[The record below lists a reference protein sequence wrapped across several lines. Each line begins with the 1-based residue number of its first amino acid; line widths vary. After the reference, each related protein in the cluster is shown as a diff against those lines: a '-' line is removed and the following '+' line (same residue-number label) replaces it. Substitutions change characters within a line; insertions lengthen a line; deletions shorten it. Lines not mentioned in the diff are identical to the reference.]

1 MHAPSDT
8 DKTTVIQ
15 SDWFRSLSKYEKP
28 HLGKAIGQLL
38 NTFIPYIALW
48 VIMVMMIQNN
58 VSYWYVLPLIVIAAG
73 LVVRI
78 FIFFHDCGHG
88 SFFASHRANRILG
101 YISGIIAF
109 TPYDEWRHSHA
120 GHHTTSGDLDRRGMG
135 DVWTMTVEEYLAS
148 SPSKRFRYRIFRNPF
163 VLFVLGPPVMFL
175 ITHRF
180 PKGYGKRQLQS
191 VLITNVALLAIV
203 VLASLTIGLRT
214 YLLIQLPIISLA
226 GAAGIWL
233 FYVQHQFEGVTWT
246 HHEEW
251 DPIRAALNDSS
262 YYKLPKV
269 LQWFTGNIGLHH
281 IHHLRA
287 RIPNYNLQQCYDEV
301 PELQIAEPLTIRRS
315 LKSPFLN
322 LWDENEQRMVS
333 FKALKHHT
341 QKTAQQN

>member
-1 MHAPSDT
+1 MHAQSD
-8 DKTTVIQ
+8 DYKTQVLQ

-28 HLGKAIGQLL
+28 DHKKAIGQLL

-48 VIMVMMIQNN
+48 ILMVMMIQAG
-58 VSYWYVLPLIVIAAG
+58 VSYWFVLPLIVIAAG
-73 LVVRI
+73 LVVRV

-88 SFFASHRANRILG
+88 SFFASHRANKILG
-101 YISGIIAF
+101 YIAGIITF

-135 DVWTMTVEEYLAS
+135 DVWTLTVEEYLSA
-148 SPSKRFRYRIFRNPF
+148 PLSKRIIYRIYRNPF
-163 VLFVLGPPVMFL
+163 VLFVLGPPAMFL
-175 ITHRF
+175 ISHRF
-180 PKGYGKRQLQS
+180 TKGYGSRQRKS
-191 VLITNVALLAIV
+191 VIITNLALLAIV
-203 VLASLTIGLRT
+203 ILASLTIGLKT

-246 HHEEW
+246 HHDNW
-251 DPIRAALNDSS
+251 DPIRAALHDSS

-301 PELQIAEPLTIRRS
+301 PELQITEPLTIRRS
-315 LKSPFLN
+315 LKSVSLN
-322 LWDENEQRMVS
+322 LWDETEQRMVS
-333 FKALKHHT
+333 FSALKRRKPQAVSQT
-341 QKTAQQN
+341 